1 MNRRNLLW
9 LAGAGAAVA
18 VVLGLAAN
26 GSNRSAAQDVCLQYD
41 SPEAISGV
49 PAAIPQTSPTLVSTI
64 NVPISDSFTL
74 THVNIN
80 PIDITHSYV
89 NDLDGHLISPG
100 NSNVELFNNAGDPP
114 GGSNFVDTALDDA
127 SLN

>member
-64 NVPISDSFTL
+64 NGSRMRTKRTSAALGPTSL
-74 THVNIN
+74 R
-80 PIDITHSYV
+80 P
-89 NDLDGHLISPG
+89 
-100 NSNVELFNNAGDPP
+100 NAEAIP
-114 GGSNFVDTALDDA
+114 S
-127 SLN
+127 